1 MGRELDGPREDGA
14 KLRDASEDLRR
25 VGLDSRGVAKDGQVG
40 SFGGLEFD
48 SGFPALA
55 AGRCPSVLLRDA
67 ADASGA
73 ILAFTGNVIA

>member
-1 MGRELDGPREDGA
+1 MRGDLDGTREDRT
-14 KLRDASEDLRR
+14 KLRDASQDLRR
-25 VGLDSRGVAKDGQVG
+25 VGLDSRGVTKDGQVG

-48 SGFPALA
+48 GGFPALA
-55 AGRCPSVLLRDA
+55 PGRCSSVLLRDA